1 MYSEKCLTHKN
12 GGGVLHAKND
22 MKVVKI
28 NKINVD
34 AYDTML
40 KLRKKIR
47 NIYRPP
53 KLSEE
58 NDRILYDEI
67 RSVIKDKNA
76 VICGDF
82 NNPSVNWST
91 LTADRERTRLL
102 ELTEEAFLYQIVQ
115 TPTRGNN
122 ILDLIFTND
131 SDIIHTC
138 EIGEPLGTAITT
150 SLELN

>member
-1 MYSEKCLTHKN
+1 MQKN
-12 GGGVLHAKND
+12 Y

-28 NKINVD
+28 NKTNVD

-40 KLRKKIR
+40 KLREKMYTLGVV
-47 NIYRPP
+47 YRPP

-58 NDRILYDEI
+58 NDKILYDEI
-67 RSVIKDKNA
+67 KSVIKDKNA

-91 LTADRERTRLL
+91 LTADREGIRLL

-122 ILDLIFTND
+122 ILDLIFMND

-138 EIGEPLGTAITT
+138 EVGELWGKVITT
-150 SLELN
+150 SLESN